1 MSNVMSLNAELLYE
15 LSCIADDEHYLK
27 KALKSIKKLVAQ
39 KREEE
44 SPSVVAEDAE
54 EYRPLTK
61 AEVME
66 ELREAFKEAKLIKE
80 GKVKGLTWEEVR
92 DEL

>member
-1 MSNVMSLNAELLYE
+1 MSNIMNLNAELLYE

-44 SPSVVAEDAE
+44 CPSNVAEEAE

-66 ELREAFKEAKLIKE
+66 NLREAFRDAKLIKE
-80 GKVKGLTWEEVR
+80 GKMKRPTWEEVR